1 MLKVSLQIP
10 SSYIAANWPIRYA
23 CISADGRLIA
33 VAGRRGL
40 IHYSM
45 ASGRWKLFQD
55 VGQEQA
61 LVVRGGLVWF
71 HHVLIAGVEASR
83 SHQVRGNER

>member
-1 MLKVSLQIP
+1 MST
-10 SSYIAANWPIRYA
+10 NWPIRYA

-40 IHYSM
+40 VHYST

-55 VGQEQA
+55 EGQEQA
-61 LVVRGGLVWF
+61 FVVRGGMVWF

-83 SHQVRGNER
+83 SHQVEAGFQAGRNSQND

>member
-1 MLKVSLQIP
+1 
-10 SSYIAANWPIRYA
+10 
-23 CISADGRLIA
+23 
-33 VAGRRGL
+33 
-40 IHYSM
+40 M

-83 SHQVRGNER
+83 SHQVRIAERHRPSHQSYMYCISSRFDCTLVTWNYQT